1 MNNINNIDYLEK
13 ISYFPETIIF
23 FFLNYKSL
31 TNDSSRNKMYCSNSP
46 LKSAISYG
54 LFNSAQGILEYLS
67 LYKQFNKVKY
77 LLFITIQFQINST
90 SQMK

>member
-1 MNNINNIDYLEK
+1 MTVLEIK
-13 ISYFPETIIF
+13 CTVPIV
-23 FFLNYKSL
+23 L
-31 TNDSSRNKMYCSNSP
+31 TEYYP

-67 LYKQFNKVKY
+67 LYKQLNKVKY